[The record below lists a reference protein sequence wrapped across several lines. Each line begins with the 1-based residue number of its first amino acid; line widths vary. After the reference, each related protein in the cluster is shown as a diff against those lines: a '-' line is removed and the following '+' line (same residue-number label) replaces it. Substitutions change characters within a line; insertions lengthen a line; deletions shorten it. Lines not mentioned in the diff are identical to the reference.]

1 MSSLDAERRAD
12 VVDRVLRAIGERYV
26 DPEVAADIVALVRA
40 RHAAGAYDAASSGGE
55 LAARLTQDLRETSED
70 ALLEVVFHRTP
81 RAEHGDAA
89 APDESDRGAHANF
102 GFERVERLAGNVGLV
117 VVRGFHAVEA
127 DGAAAAATAAM
138 TLVAHTGAVLFDLR
152 QNAGGAPSMVTF
164 LASFLFDE
172 PVHLNTVAG
181 RPGTP
186 ERQNWTYAHVP
197 GPRSAGPVLVLVSHA
212 TYGAAEGFAYHL
224 QARGRARV
232 VGERTRGLGRIGA
245 VHRVDP
251 SFDVWISTGRSVN
264 PVTGT
269 SWHGT
274 GVVPDIEV
282 PAGDA
287 LRAAHAA
294 APSGGG

>member
-1 MSSLDAERRAD
+1 VSGLDAARRAD
-12 VVDRVLRAIGERYV
+12 VVDRVLRVIEERYV
-26 DPEVAADIVALVRA
+26 DPEVAAEMAALVRG
-40 RHAAGAYDAASSGGE
+40 RLEAGAYDAAGSGGA
-55 LAARLTQDLRETSED
+55 LAARLTQDLREAGED
-70 ALLEVVFHRTP
+70 ALLEVVFHREPRGPADEPAATP
-81 RAEHGDAA
+81 PDA
-89 APDESDRGAHANF
+89 GAHANF
-102 GFERVERLAGNVGLV
+102 GFERVERMARNVGLI
-117 VVRGFHAVEA
+117 VVRGFHPAEA

-152 QNAGGAPSMVTF
+152 ENTGGAPSMVTF

-181 RPGTP
+181 RPGAP
-186 ERQNWTYAHVP
+186 ERQSWTYAHVP
-197 GPRSAGPVLVLVSHA
+197 GPRFGGPVLMLVSRA

-224 QARGRARV
+224 QARARARV
-232 VGERTRGLGRIGA
+232 VGERTRGLGRIGSA
-245 VHRVDP
+245 HRVDP
-251 SFDVWISTGRSVN
+251 SFDVWISTARSVN

-282 PAGDA
+282 PAGQA

-294 APSGGG
+294 ATRD